1 MRTEYSRSSGFGIEF
16 GKPVKLPNIK
26 KCVINTSREEALS
39 GQSKEKKMMSLE
51 KDKENRGRI
60 WGIPRFT
67 SSQ

>member
-1 MRTEYSRSSGFGIEF
+1 M
-16 GKPVKLPNIK
+16 
-26 KCVINTSREEALS
+26 NTSREEALS